1 MKTSK
6 ILKTVVAI
14 AAVAASGFAS
24 AAGVFTVN
32 PTAADP
38 TYVNLLGSFQSDYIA
53 GNYQEVVTLTPATP
67 LGGTF
72 AYSIFWRGTEFDLG
86 GVAVDTGLGD
96 SSPVSTGLG
105 VSYTLFATLYGS
117 GTYTLS
123 NAGPTPDVAFSPAL
137 GGTLNLFADFSGV
150 GVTNP
155 ALGGNP
161 FILSN
166 IQNQRTLLTGT
177 VTAASGQLNATGVG
191 NNFGSFG
198 VETTVSLVNPD
209 GENFFSGPRPFFNA
223 SFEAGNFNGYWLQ
236 TIGNTPVTRTLGGG
250 AQITFDNR
258 IPEPSGIALAGM
270 ALIAAGFALR
280 RRGRV

>member
-137 GGTLNLFADFSGV
+137 GGTLNLFADFSV
-150 GVTNP
+150 LVWSR
-155 ALGGNP
+155 
-161 FILSN
+161 FE
-166 IQNQRTLLTGT
+166 RR
-177 VTAASGQLNATGVG
+177 ASDLW
-191 NNFGSFG
+191 S
-198 VETTVSLVNPD
+198 
-209 GENFFSGPRPFFNA
+209 
-223 SFEAGNFNGYWLQ
+223 
-236 TIGNTPVTRTLGGG
+236 
-250 AQITFDNR
+250 
-258 IPEPSGIALAGM
+258 
-270 ALIAAGFALR
+270 FALSR
-280 RRGRV
+280 EGPPCIRASSCFRSSWRICL